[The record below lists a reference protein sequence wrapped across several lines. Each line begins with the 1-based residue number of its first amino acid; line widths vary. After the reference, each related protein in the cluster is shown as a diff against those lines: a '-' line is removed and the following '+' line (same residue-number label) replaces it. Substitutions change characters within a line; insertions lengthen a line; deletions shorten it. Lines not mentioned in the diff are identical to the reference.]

1 MPEAPGV
8 FKNIHIAY
16 MGGQA
21 DFVNDLFWP
30 DSLDVTE
37 QDIEDYMRYV
47 HGVDLNE
54 ARARAE
60 GVPAFNYEETDW
72 DALYEELIRQNE
84 ERLNKLEEQK
94 DAGEITQEE
103 YDEVIADMTEPD
115 WTPRETPTLAEAEA
129 WKENYQKFQEEGY
142 RPPVY
147 SQEQFEADLASGA
160 ATVAEGFQYDY
171 NFGVMVDAYGNTYDY
186 QGNPLNVTYDEMMN
200 EAGYVY
206 DPYYQDYVP
215 QQDPYYAPQ
224 QARMPTAP
232 YGSGY
237 APLQFYG
244 GGAGG
249 GFEEEIA
256 DERPR
261 IILKDGK
268 YCIVHKGQVKECFKT
283 KEEAIKKL
291 STLGL

>member
-1 MPEAPGV
+1 GPYGFVVWANPITGKTFWGKDREKPSMPEAPGV
-8 FKNIHIAY
+8 YKNIHIAY

-60 GVPAFNYEETDW
+60 GVPAFDYEETDW
-72 DALYEELIRQNE
+72 GAVYEELIRQNE

-115 WTPRETPTLAEAEA
+115 WTPREPATLAEAEA

-160 ATVAEGFQYDY
+160 ATVAEGFQY
-171 NFGVMVDAYGNTYDY
+171 
-186 QGNPLNVTYDEMMN
+186 
-200 EAGYVY
+200 
-206 DPYYQDYVP
+206 
-215 QQDPYYAPQ
+215 
-224 QARMPTAP
+224 
-232 YGSGY
+232 
-237 APLQFYG
+237 
-244 GGAGG
+244 
-249 GFEEEIA
+249 
-256 DERPR
+256 
-261 IILKDGK
+261 
-268 YCIVHKGQVKECFKT
+268 
-283 KEEAIKKL
+283 
-291 STLGL
+291 